1 MSTLTFDTP
10 IAPRGFMAKTGA
22 LVASTAF
29 AGAAL
34 FGGVAVAPTV
44 ASSLSASVHHDYVLT
59 ADGDFP
65 TFAESLQT
73 LLTALDFGNMG
84 QVLGLFGE
92 GITTSSSLADL
103 LAALNPDG
111 ASLDSITLGLL
122 STDFSDLLTEVTM
135 PSPDGP
141 PVPLGMIPIDSLLGG
156 FIGGEGAN
164 TSIGDLLGL
173 FGLGDYAG
181 LLNLPFFGLSP
192 ETSLAD
198 LLNEMLGIDSQ
209 MTLTDLLNANDLGEA
224 TLAGMLGID
233 ASDPWDEVI
242 SSITVGGTLSDP
254 DGTGTLGAETLGG
267 LLTSLL
273 GYGADPVT
281 DATTLTD
288 FLGDLGIFDML
299 GLG

>member
-1 MSTLTFDTP
+1 MSTLTFDAP
-10 IAPRGFMAKTGA
+10 MAPRGFMAKTGA

-44 ASSLSASVHHDYVLT
+44 ASSLAASVHHDYVLT
-59 ADGDFP
+59 ADPFP

-73 LLTALDFGNMG
+73 LLNALDFGNMG
-84 QVLGLFGE
+84 QVLGLFGDD
-92 GITTSSSLADL
+92 INTSSTLADL
-103 LAALNPDG
+103 LAALNPDHV
-111 ASLDSITLGLL
+111 SLDELTLGLL
-122 STDFSDLLTEVTM
+122 STDFSGLLNEVTL
-135 PSPDGP
+135 PGADGA
-141 PVPLGMIPIDSLLGG
+141 PVPLGSIPIDSLIGG
-156 FIGGEGAN
+156 FIGGDGAS

-181 LLNLPFFGLSP
+181 LLNLPFFDLSP
-192 ETSLAD
+192 DTSLAD
-198 LLNEMLGIDSQ
+198 LLNDMLGITST

-224 TLAGMLGID
+224 TIAGMLGID
-233 ASDPWDEVI
+233 PDDPWNEVI
-242 SSITVGGTLSDP
+242 SSITLGGTLTDP
-254 DGTGTLGAETLGG
+254 DGTGELGDATLGG

-288 FLGDLGIFDML
+288 FLGDLGIWDML
-299 GLG
+299 GLT

>member
-1 MSTLTFDTP
+1 MSTLTFDAP
-10 IAPRGFMAKTGA
+10 MAPRGFMAKTGA

-34 FGGVAVAPTV
+34 FGGVAVAPAV

-84 QVLGLFGE
+84 QVLGLFGDD
-92 GITTSSSLADL
+92 ITTSSSLADL

-111 ASLDSITLGLL
+111 VTLDAVTLGLL
-122 STDFSDLLTEVTM
+122 STDFSGLLTEVTL
-135 PSPDGP
+135 PGPDGAP
-141 PVPLGMIPIDSLLGG
+141 LPLGSIPIDSLIGG
-156 FIGGEGAN
+156 FIGGDGAD
-164 TSIGDLLGL
+164 TSIGDLLGI
-173 FGLGDYAG
+173 FGLSDYAG

-192 ETSLAD
+192 DTSLAD
-198 LLNEMLGIDSQ
+198 LLNDMLGITST
-209 MTLTDLLNANDLGEA
+209 MTLTDLLNANDLGDA
-224 TLAGMLGID
+224 TIAGMLGID
-233 ASDPWDEVI
+233 PDDPWNEVI
-242 SSITVGGTLSDP
+242 SSITLGGTLSDP
-254 DGTGTLGAETLGG
+254 DGTGVLGDETLGG

-288 FLGDLGIFDML
+288 FLGDLGIWDML

>member
-1 MSTLTFDTP
+1 MSTLTFDAP
-10 IAPRGFMAKTGA
+10 MAPRGFMAKTGA

-44 ASSLSASVHHDYVLT
+44 ASSLAASVQHDYVLT

-84 QVLGLFGE
+84 QVLGLFGDD
-92 GITTSSSLADL
+92 INTSSSLADL
-103 LAALNPDG
+103 LAALNPDHV
-111 ASLDSITLGLL
+111 SLDELTLGLL
-122 STDFSDLLTEVTM
+122 STDFSGLLNEVTL
-135 PSPDGP
+135 PGADGA
-141 PVPLGMIPIDSLLGG
+141 PVPLGLIPIDSLIGG
-156 FIGGEGAN
+156 FIGGDGAN

-181 LLNLPFFGLSP
+181 LLNLPFFDLSP
-192 ETSLAD
+192 DTSLAD
-198 LLNEMLGIDSQ
+198 LLNDMLGITFT
-209 MTLTDLLNANDLGEA
+209 MTLTDLLNANDLGDA
-224 TLAGMLGID
+224 TLAGLLGID
-233 ASDPWDEVI
+233 PDADWNEVI
-242 SSITVGGTLSDP
+242 SGITLGGTLSDP
-254 DGTGTLGAETLGG
+254 DGTGELGDATLGG

-273 GYGADPVT
+273 GTGADPVT

-288 FLGDLGIFDML
+288 FLGDLGIFSML

>member
-1 MSTLTFDTP
+1 MSTLTIDAPT
-10 IAPRGFMAKTGA
+10 APRGFMAKTGA

-103 LAALNPDG
+103 LGALNPDG

-122 STDFSDLLTEVTM
+122 TTDFSALLNDVTL
-135 PSPDGP
+135 PGEGGV

-156 FIGGEGAN
+156 FIGGDGAD

-192 ETSLAD
+192 DTSLAD

-242 SSITVGGTLSDP
+242 SSITLGGTLSDP
-254 DGTGTLGAETLGG
+254 DGTGVLGDETLGG

-281 DATTLTD
+281 DGTTLTD

>member
-111 ASLDSITLGLL
+111 VSIDELTLGLL
-122 STDFSDLLTEVTM
+122 STDFSDLLNEVTL
-135 PSPDGP
+135 PGEGGA
-141 PVPLGMIPIDSLLGG
+141 PVPLGLIPIGDLLGG
-156 FIGGEGAN
+156 FIGGDGAG

-192 ETSLAD
+192 DTSLAD
-198 LLNEMLGIDSQ
+198 LLNDMLGITSTT
-209 MTLTDLLNANDLGEA
+209 TLNDLLVDSELDTASIASLLE
-224 TLAGMLGID
+224 ID
-233 ASDPWDEVI
+233 PTADWDDVI
-242 SSITVGGTLSDP
+242 SNITLGGTLSDP
-254 DGTGTLGAETLGG
+254 DGTAILGDATLGG